1 MGHIAQAAGVLLA
14 GNVSLSKLPNLF
26 DSGTKVK
33 VVTYF
38 DIFLPYSSLK
48 ILKDALTQVGA
59 IGDDIDNVWHHN
71 RSFGFGFSRRLPETT
86 YFAPNRHISVS
97 LPPTLN
103 DTTTGA
109 DHDHDHPCAG
119 HVDDQPAQAG

>member
-1 MGHIAQAAGVLLA
+1 MKTLFHIVILNFPQAAGVLLA

-48 ILKDALTQVGA
+48 ILKDALTQVGN
-59 IGDDIDNVWHHN
+59 IGDDIDNVRMASPPLLQLWIWKKVTDDTHIHTIPYGRR
-71 RSFGFGFSRRLPETT
+71 RS
-86 YFAPNRHISVS
+86 
-97 LPPTLN
+97 
-103 DTTTGA
+103 
-109 DHDHDHPCAG
+109 
-119 HVDDQPAQAG
+119 